1 MSDAVAVALIG
12 GGFTLSGVLVVA
24 FRGWVARLD
33 DIISS
38 VGQMKSANTAEH
50 LEAQAERRRISDKV
64 DVIDSRVTAH
74 VKAATREHDAWV
86 ARHVQTVSRLSRIEG
101 QLGKESQSE

>member
-1 MSDAVAVALIG
+1 
-12 GGFTLSGVLVVA
+12 
-24 FRGWVARLD
+24 
-33 DIISS
+33 
-38 VGQMKSANTAEH
+38 
-50 LEAQAERRRISDKV
+50 
-64 DVIDSRVTAH
+64 VIDSRVTAH